1 MGQCIV
7 AMIAAIDAV
16 TETIGEYPDSVTLQ

>member
-16 TETIGEYPDSVTLQ
+16 TETIREYPDGFTLQ

>member
-16 TETIGEYPDSVTLQ
+16 TETIGEYPEGFTIQ